1 MGSSRGAMVRTVL
14 ELTTADKLY
23 VLVGQEGISACLKV
37 ADIQCTYLFT
47 CITDVIPTC
56 RVWGTRVIRLVNRSK
71 IVRKTLPAYG
81 EY

>member
-37 ADIQCTYLFT
+37 AHTMYIISYSCY
-47 CITDVIPTC
+47 
-56 RVWGTRVIRLVNRSK
+56 
-71 IVRKTLPAYG
+71 
-81 EY
+81 